1 MNRLLH
7 GLTRRRGL
15 SRRRAGVGAHL
26 LWVRKLVARYRRV
39 ARRRSLVGLI
49 LAYHRTAGG
58 DGATRP
64 PGATQLQLTIRRLI
78 SLAAPVSTASVR
90 APGASR
96 IASAARTA
104 SWAPRRA
111 MPRAGA
117 LSARLTV
124 FASEPGRIVGGPA
137 RVTAPPAPAMVPHRV
152 LREVA
157 AVPRRITTFPSRHGG
172 RADQPPQITTPAAP
186 RSAPR
191 RVRPTATA
199 PIRIAVFP
207 GRPRGV
213 VEQPAQVTRS
223 SVIRSVVIR
232 LPHVTQLTQAN
243 TASAAGVITAAHNE
257 PLLVT
262 HQHIMQRVV
271 SRGLRIESLPSR
283 LSRPTRQ
290 PTSPGVVGRASRP
303 SPESTNPRVVGQPSR
318 SGLEPADAGVA
329 RRPVYALPQ
338 AGLSPQS
345 RPATDTDRQ
354 SSASSGHDPSRPGW
368 GVVGPEHAQ
377 VDIER
382 LADKVVG
389 RINDRMI
396 AHRERLGRI

>member
-7 GLTRRRGL
+7 DLTRRRRF

-26 LWVRKLVARYRRV
+26 LWVRALVARYRRV
-39 ARRRSLVGLI
+39 AGSRSLVGLI
-49 LAYHRTAGG
+49 LAHYRMAGG
-58 DGATRP
+58 DGAMRP
-64 PGATQLQLTIRRLI
+64 SGTMQLQLTIRRLI
-78 SLAAPVSTASVR
+78 SLAAPVSTVSVR

-117 LSARLTV
+117 LSTRLTV

-137 RVTAPPAPAMVPHRV
+137 RVTTPPAPAMVPHRV
-152 LREVA
+152 LREVT

-243 TASAAGVITAAHNE
+243 TASAAGVITAAHDE

-283 LSRPTRQ
+283 LSRPRASQAAPASSAELPAPLPSQPIRASSANPRAPGSSQ
-290 PTSPGVVGRASRP
+290 PTPVS
-303 SPESTNPRVVGQPSR
+303 
-318 SGLEPADAGVA
+318 PADPFTHC
-329 RRPVYALPQ
+329 RRPDFHHSRGRQRIRTANPPPAQDMTPAVQGGAL
-338 AGLSPQS
+338 SDQS
-345 RPATDTDRQ
+345 TPKLI
-354 SSASSGHDPSRPGW
+354 SSVWPTKS
-368 GVVGPEHAQ
+368 
-377 VDIER
+377 
-382 LADKVVG
+382 
-389 RINDRMI
+389 
-396 AHRERLGRI
+396 